1 MKKII
6 LLVSIVL
13 LWLSGAAQ
21 DPPYPAAPPAPQNIV
36 RAEYFIDTDPGFG
49 NGMGISLTA
58 GVDLANM
65 NFVVNTTGLS
75 NGPHRLFVRSLSNEG
90 HWSITAIR
98 EFLVDFDPAYNTI
111 SPPLNVMQME
121 YFIDSDPGIGNGIAI
136 PVTPAV
142 TINNLPATINT
153 TGLSTGTHRLYIRS
167 RSNEG
172 HWSITNVKEFLMDLD
187 PAYPT
192 PPAAPQN
199 IVSAEYFLNTDPGFG
214 NGVGI
219 TLTPGVDLNNVPFSV
234 NTSALV
240 PGSTNRLYVRS
251 LNAEGKWSITHVK
264 EFLVNL
270 DPAYP
275 AAPSPPG
282 NITYAEYFI
291 DTDPG
296 FGNAS
301 PITLTPGVDI
311 SNLVF
316 TVNTT
321 GLSNGQHKLY
331 VRSYDDWGLTAYT
344 TFNVGS
350 ALPLRF
356 ITFSVIN
363 RPRWVDLQWET
374 ADEVNTSHFVVERS
388 IDFRTWTSIGQVTSR
403 NTIGRHAYSAR
414 DSLPMNGWNY
424 YRLKQIDN
432 DGRFLYSQ
440 ILSVNRKTEMVNLFP
455 NPATSEVQVLL
466 KKQVA
471 SLRIDLIDAGG
482 RSQKTFTINNPALLI
497 KLPLTDVPAG
507 VYYLRIRS
515 ENEEWTE
522 RLIKQ

>member
-1 MKKII
+1 MW
-6 LLVSIVL
+6 LVCLAL

-21 DPPYPAAPPAPQNIV
+21 DPPYPTAPPSPQNIV

-49 NGMGISLTA
+49 NGINISITPGI
-58 GVDLANM
+58 DLSNAN
-65 NFVVNTTGLS
+65 FIVNTTGLS

-90 HWSITAIR
+90 RWSIVGFR

-111 SPPLNVMQME
+111 LTAQNITALE
-121 YFIDSDPGIGNGIAI
+121 YFIDVDPGFGNGIAI
-136 PVTPAV
+136 PITPAV
-142 TINNLPATINT
+142 DINSFPANINT
-153 TGLSTGTHRLYIRS
+153 TGLSIGTHRLFIRS

-172 HWSITNVKEFLMDLD
+172 RWSITHVKEFLVDLD

-192 PPAAPQN
+192 TPTAPQD
-199 IVSAEYFLNTDPGFG
+199 IVQAEYFLNTDPGFG
-214 NGVGI
+214 NGVPI
-219 TLTPGVDLNNVPFSV
+219 TLTPGIDLSNIPVTV

-251 LNAEGKWSITHVK
+251 RGTEGRWSITNVK

-275 AAPSPPG
+275 TPPSPPG

-296 FGNAS
+296 FGNAL

-316 TVNTT
+316 SVNTT
-321 GLSNGQHKLY
+321 GLANGQHRLY

-350 ALPLRF
+350 VLPLRF
-356 ITFSVIN
+356 VSFSVIN
-363 RPRWVDLQWET
+363 KPHWVDLQWET
-374 ADEVNTSHFVVERS
+374 ADEVNTSHFVIERS
-388 IDFRTWTSIGQVTSR
+388 ADARSWTSIGQIISR
-403 NTIGRHAYSAR
+403 NTTGQHIYGTK

-424 YRLKQIDN
+424 YRLKQVDN
-432 DGRFLYSQ
+432 DGRFSYSQ
-440 ILSVNRKTEMVNLFP
+440 TLSVNRKTETVKRFP

-482 RSQKTFTINNPALLI
+482 RLQKAFVINNPASLI
-497 KLPLTDVPAG
+497 KLPLTDVLPG
-507 VYYLRIRS
+507 VYHLRIRS
-515 ENEEWTE
+515 DNEEWME

>member
-1 MKKII
+1 MKKTM
-6 LLVSIVL
+6 LLGSIVL

-21 DPPYPAAPPAPQNIV
+21 DPLYPPAPPAPQNIIQ
-36 RAEYFIDTDPGFG
+36 AEYFIDTDPGFG
-49 NGMGISLTA
+49 NGVIIPLTP
-58 GVDLANM
+58 GVDLANL
-65 NFVVNTTGLS
+65 NVVVNTTGLS
-75 NGPHRLFVRSLSNEG
+75 NGPHRLFIRSRSNEG
-90 HWSITAIR
+90 HWSIVAMK
-98 EFLVDFDPAYNTI
+98 EFLVDFDPAYTT
-111 SPPLNVMQME
+111 PPAAPQNITQME
-121 YFIDSDPGIGNGIAI
+121 YFIDTDPGIGNGIAI
-136 PVTPAV
+136 PITPVV

-153 TGLSTGTHRLYIRS
+153 TGLSTGTHRLYI
-167 RSNEG
+167 N
-172 HWSITNVKEFLMDLD
+172 EFLVDFD
-187 PAYPT
+187 PAYPM

-199 IVSAEYFLNTDPGFG
+199 IVQSEYFLNTDPGFG
-214 NGVGI
+214 NGVAI
-219 TLTPGVDLNNVPFSV
+219 ALTPGVDLNNLPFNV

-251 LNAEGKWSITHVK
+251 LNAEGKWSITNIK

-275 AAPSPPG
+275 TPPSPPG

-316 TVNTT
+316 NVNTT

-350 ALPLRF
+350 VLPLRLV
-356 ITFSVIN
+356 TFSVMN
-363 RPRWVDLQWET
+363 RAQWVDLQWET
-374 ADEVNTSHFVVERS
+374 TDEVNTSHFVIERS
-388 IDFRTWTSIGQVTSR
+388 ADARSWTSIGQVASR
-403 NTIGRHAYSAR
+403 NTSGRHLYNAK

-424 YRLKQIDN
+424 YRLKQVDN
-432 DGRFLYSQ
+432 DGRFSYSQ
-440 ILSVNRKTEMVNLFP
+440 TLSVNRKTEMVKLFP

-471 SLRIDLIDAGG
+471 SLRIDLLDASG
-482 RSQKTFTINNPALLI
+482 RLQKTFVINNPASLI
-497 KLPLTDVPAG
+497 KLPLTDVPSG
-507 VYYLRIRS
+507 VYHLRIRS
-515 ENEEWTE
+515 ENEEWME